1 MRKYIT
7 LFFLGSLLLLSC
19 DSNKPAGKILS
30 HDQMVGLLTD
40 IHIVDGRMYTVS
52 QSQDSMFKYAT
63 GRYLRVFK
71 LHHTDSS
78 NFRKS
83 MNYYALN
90 PTDLNDIYDQV
101 LTNLKKKTD
110 SLNKST
116 QNINHGAPIK

>member
-19 DSNKPAGKILS
+19 NDDKAAKGVLS
-30 HDQMVGLLTD
+30 HDQMIGLLTD
-40 IHIVDGRMYTVS
+40 VHIVDGRMYTVS
-52 QSQDSMFKYAT
+52 QSQDSLYKYAT
-63 GRYLRVFK
+63 GRYLSVFK
-71 LHHTDSS
+71 QHHTDSS
-78 NFRKS
+78 HFRKS

-90 PTDLNDIYDQV
+90 PTELNDIYDQV

-110 SLNKST
+110 SLNKSM